1 MIEILVKTLIPIFL
15 LTVIEVVFFFLIA
28 VKDINNNFDSR
39 MGNIIDILFKTN
51 ESKMI
56 NKSMLTLL
64 EKVNERT
71 LTCTERDRKR
81 YNQSLLFRGIF
92 LIFTILLC
100 IFWLLPKMNIQ
111 ESIGTWWIS
120 TIIES
125 LLLVGLLGYFQ
136 FTFLNEIIKAPDFV
150 YFTDS
155 EIKLGIHK
163 NVSELKVATL

>member
-1 MIEILVKTLIPIFL
+1 MIEVLVKTLIPILL
-15 LTVIEVVFFFLIA
+15 LTVAEVGFFFLIA

-39 MGNIIDILFKTN
+39 MNNIVNLFFKTK
-51 ESKMI
+51 ESEMI
-56 NKSMLTLL
+56 NKSMLTIL
-64 EKVNERT
+64 EQVNERT

-92 LIFTILLC
+92 LIFIIVLI
-100 IFWLLPKMNIQ
+100 IFWLLPKMEI
-111 ESIGTWWIS
+111 EGTISTWWIS

-150 YFTDS
+150 YFTNP
-155 EIKLGIHK
+155 EIKYNIHK

>member
-1 MIEILVKTLIPIFL
+1 MIEVLVKTLIPMFIL
-15 LTVIEVVFFFLIA
+15 SVVEVIFFFLVA
-28 VKDINNNFDSR
+28 VKDINKSFDSR
-39 MGNIIDILFKTN
+39 MGEIVNLLFKTK

-56 NKSMLTLL
+56 NKSMLSLL

-71 LTCTERDRKR
+71 LICTERDRKR
-81 YNQSLLFRGIF
+81 YNQSLLFRGMF
-92 LIFTILLC
+92 LIFVILLL
-100 IFWLLPKMNIQ
+100 IFLLLPKMKIE

-125 LLLVGLLGYFQ
+125 LILVGLLGYFQ

-150 YFTDS
+150 YFTEP